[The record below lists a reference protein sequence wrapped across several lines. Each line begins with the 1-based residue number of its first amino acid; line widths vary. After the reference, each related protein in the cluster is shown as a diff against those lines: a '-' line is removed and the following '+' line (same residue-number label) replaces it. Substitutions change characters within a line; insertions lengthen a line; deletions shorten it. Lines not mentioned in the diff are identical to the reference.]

1 MRELTNRQKILLFMR
16 SLGRSVRGE
25 ARVYFTG
32 GSTAVLQGWRDTTV
46 DIDMRFVPELDE
58 LFRAL
63 PGLKEKLEVNI
74 ELASPP
80 DFIPQLP
87 GWEERSIFIARE
99 GKIDFFHFDLYSQA
113 LAKIER
119 GHSQDVSDVQ
129 MMFEK
134 GLIEVSKLLSLFE
147 KIKPE
152 IYRYPAIKL
161 ESFSRAVHRVVEQ
174 IDSESR
180 DLE

>member
-1 MRELTNRQKILLFMR
+1 M
-16 SLGRSVRGE
+16 
-25 ARVYFTG
+25 YFTG
-32 GSTAVLQGWRDTTV
+32 GSTAVLNGWRDMTM
-46 DIDMRFVPELDE
+46 DIDVRFVPEFDE
-58 LFRAL
+58 LFRAI
-63 PGLKEKLEVNI
+63 PKIKEKLRINI

-129 MMFEK
+129 MMFET
-134 GLIEVSKLLSLFE
+134 GLIEVGKLLSLFE

-152 IYRYPAIKL
+152 LYRYPAIKPV
-161 ESFSRAVHRVVEQ
+161 SFSRAVHRVVEK

>member
-1 MRELTNRQKILLFMR
+1 MREVTNREKILLFMR
-16 SLGRSVRGE
+16 SLGTSARRE

-46 DIDMRFVPELDE
+46 DIDVRFIPEFDE

-63 PGLKEKLEVNI
+63 PKLKEKLHINI

-119 GHSQDVSDVQ
+119 DHSQDRSDVRT
-129 MMFEK
+129 MFEK
-134 GLIEVSKLLSLFE
+134 GFIDGAKVLDLFE
-147 KIKPE
+147 KIEPE
-152 IYRYPAIKL
+152 LYRYPAINPK
-161 ESFSRAVHRVVEQ
+161 SFSLAVRRAVEENQ
-174 IDSESR
+174 S
-180 DLE
+180 